1 MCDKLLQAVL
11 ASFVGTSVFRDSWKT
26 KEQNTIIKNS
36 RRREEVSRRNT
47 HSNIRV
53 CFSTKYDDKKKNSR
67 RHEVFS
73 TRPQNFWRVPYLK
86 RDLTHFFCHHKY
98 PESSP
103 ESKSN

>member
-53 CFSTKYDDKKKNSR
+53 CFSTKYDDKKKK
-67 RHEVFS
+67 
-73 TRPQNFWRVPYLK
+73 LK
-86 RDLTHFFCHHKY
+86 KARSIFDEAPKFLACTVLKEGFNTFFL
-98 PESSP
+98 SP
-103 ESKSN
+103 

>member
-53 CFSTKYDDKKKNSR
+53 CFSTKYDDKKKTQEGTKYFR
-67 RHEVFS
+67 RGPKIFGVYR
-73 TRPQNFWRVPYLK
+73 T
-86 RDLTHFFCHHKY
+86 
-98 PESSP
+98 
-103 ESKSN
+103 